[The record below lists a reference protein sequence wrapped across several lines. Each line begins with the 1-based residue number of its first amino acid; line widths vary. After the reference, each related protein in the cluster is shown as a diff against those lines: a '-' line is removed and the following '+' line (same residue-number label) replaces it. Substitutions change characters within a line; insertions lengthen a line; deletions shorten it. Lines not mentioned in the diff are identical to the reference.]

1 MSISNLFNE
10 NNYNLNCGNLN
21 VKGKFKSKIIE
32 VEEYIIDNI
41 TVNTAIVNN
50 SITTPHINSGTTT
63 FNTVGTINLGS
74 VNGEIENGNIVNFT
88 SNDAEIAGLDVTGLS
103 TLNDVTINGTLTV
116 AGSSLVIDNITVSD
130 TLQAANAEIVNLDV
144 TGTLTAG
151 TFNPSTIVCDDLTV
165 GNLSLLN
172 NVTVTGTLIS
182 GPFNPSSLSTPNIN
196 VDSISPFSGAN
207 IGLNG
212 PVIGSNITLSSSLT
226 SPLTKTNQI
235 DTTTGAGIL
244 VVVRP
249 TVFNLNVTVGGSIAA
264 GTATLTSLVG
274 SIMNYGSGTIT
285 SLSTDIIR
293 TISGSG
299 NVTFNSPLIF
309 TAAPGYIQEPINI
322 NAKQSQTT
330 PVSGGATTTPTNV
343 TLQYCRSGSQVLIN
357 VPDGTFTSSG
367 VVGILI
373 LTPPAPWSFPSAFAA
388 GTCILNYAGINYQ
401 INYRYVSA
409 SNQFQFTANNESNL
423 LNSGVGCPVVP
434 AATTFQIRGF
444 TISLIV

>member
-1 MSISNLFNE
+1 MSINNILKP
-10 NNYNLNCGNLN
+10 NNYDIFCD
-21 VKGKFKSKIIE
+21 KITTDTIE
-32 VEEYIIDNI
+32 TNNYIIDNI
-41 TVNTAIVNN
+41 IVDNATINNT
-50 SITTPHINSGTTT
+50 ITTENIISNTTT
-63 FNTVGTINLGS
+63 FNTVGSINLGA
-74 VNGEIENGNIVNFT
+74 VNGDIINLNSNNADIENLNVN
-88 SNDAEIAGLDVTGLS
+88 
-103 TLNDVTINGTLTV
+103 
-116 AGSSLVIDNITVSD
+116 
-130 TLQAANAEIVNLDV
+130 
-144 TGTLTAG
+144 
-151 TFNPSTIVCDDLTV
+151 DLAI
-165 GNLSLLN
+165 LN
-172 NVTVTGTLIS
+172 NVNITGILTS
-182 GPFNPSSLSTPNIN
+182 GAFNPSSLSTENIY
-196 VDSISPFSGAN
+196 VDNISPFSGGN

-434 AATTFQIRGF
+434 AATTFLIRGF
-444 TISLIV
+444 TISLVV